1 MYTQKNLI
9 CARATT
15 STDSIQSNVTQA
27 KTLIYLTRQ
36 YYNYILFIV

>member
-15 STDSIQSNVTQA
+15 ETDSIQSNVMQA
-27 KTLIYLTRQ
+27 KISIYLTRQ
-36 YYNYILFIV
+36 YYNYILFMV